1 MFQLVSIFE
10 KTKVDYVDDKLKTVP
25 LDLKT
30 LSVAVSKEVVKK
42 TVYSKL
48 NTKINNLR
56 NKILDVSA
64 LIQRN

>member
-30 LSVAVSKEVVKK
+30 LSVAVRKEV
-42 TVYSKL
+42 
-48 NTKINNLR
+48 NNLR

>member
-42 TVYSKL
+42 TVYRKL

>member
-10 KTKVDYVDDKLKTVP
+10 KTKIDYVDDKLKTVP

-48 NTKINNLR
+48 NTKINNLW

>member
-25 LDLKT
+25 QDLKT

>member
-48 NTKINNLR
+48 NTKINNLW
-56 NKILDVSA
+56 NKILDVSV

>member
-48 NTKINNLR
+48 NTKINNLW

>member
-10 KTKVDYVDDKLKTVP
+10 KTKVDYVDDQLKTVP
-25 LDLKT
+25 LDLKK